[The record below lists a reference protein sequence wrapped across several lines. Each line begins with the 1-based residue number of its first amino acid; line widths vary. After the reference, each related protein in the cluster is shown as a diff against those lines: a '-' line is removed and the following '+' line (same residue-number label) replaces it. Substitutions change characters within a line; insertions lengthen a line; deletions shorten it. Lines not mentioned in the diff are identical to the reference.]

1 MKISYGTGSFSSS
14 NQIKRTRSSDSIEK
28 LAASTDD
35 NKELLKPTTQP
46 SAADNSTNS
55 ILQNVGNTVHWL
67 LVNPNLLWVLLAP
80 KLNATIWSRQ
90 AGRQNAG
97 EAIPQGILD
106 FIGSLD
112 CSDSIPTLG
121 SISLLNNG
129 FKYNGSG
136 PIDAA
141 RICSLCDAYNAFHS
155 PGSKTF
161 FMFLDS
167 IKECYEALVI
177 AKFLAL
183 MYSYLK
189 ISISKNIVPDE
200 IKGREIHHSFP
211 MTLFQ
216 PHTVR
221 LNHHTLKLLKYWT
234 WQFVIIRPVCSVLMI
249 ALQALGLYPSW
260 LSWTFTII
268 LNVSVSLALY
278 SLVVFY
284 HVFAKELAPHSPLAK
299 FLCIKGIVF
308 FCFWQGVV
316 IDVLAAV
323 GVIRSHHF
331 WLDVEHIEEAIQ
343 NVLICL
349 EMVVFSVLQ
358 QYAYHV
364 APYSG
369 DVESK
374 MKLNK
379 KRE

>member
-1 MKISYGTGSFSSS
+1 M
-14 NQIKRTRSSDSIEK
+14 D
-28 LAASTDD
+28 LSTMDRGQ
-35 NKELLKPTTQP
+35 LTL
-46 SAADNSTNS
+46 
-55 ILQNVGNTVHWL
+55 
-67 LVNPNLLWVLLAP
+67 
-80 KLNATIWSRQ
+80 
-90 AGRQNAG
+90 
-97 EAIPQGILD
+97 
-106 FIGSLD
+106 
-112 CSDSIPTLG
+112 LG
-121 SISLLNNG
+121 SAGCVMLTMHFTVQLLSQHLFYWKNP
-129 FKYNGSG
+129 KEQKAIIIIILMAPLYA
-136 PIDAA
+136 IDSFVGLLD
-141 RICSLCDAYNAFHS
+141 IQ
-155 PGSKTF
+155 GSKAV
-161 FMFLDS
+161 FMLLDS

-183 MYSYLK
+183 MYSYLN

-221 LNHHTLKLLKYWT
+221 LNHQTLKLLKYWT
-234 WQFVIIRPVCSVLMI
+234 WQFVVIRPVFSVLMI
-249 ALQALGLYPSW
+249 TLQVLGVYPSW

-284 HVFAKELAPHSPLAK
+284 HVFAKELEPHKPLAK
-299 FLCIKGIVF
+299 FMCIKGIVF

-316 IDVLAAV
+316 LEILAAI
-323 GVIRSHHF
+323 GIIRSHHF

-343 NVLICL
+343 NVLVCL

-369 DVESK
+369 DVETK
-374 MKLNK
+374 MRLNK
-379 KRE
+379 KE